1 MTLYKR
7 VGIMLDARA
16 SEAWKEAGE
25 VWEAISP
32 RIMTAHLKIVRRG
45 QGNNSFIR
53 VISV

>member
-1 MTLYKR
+1 
-7 VGIMLDARA
+7 MLDARE

-32 RIMTAHLKIVRRG
+32 RIMSAHLKIVCRVQRIPGGRRETC
-45 QGNNSFIR
+45 NSFIR